1 MGAAERPGQL
11 STPPPCPI
19 LDARAHSSLL
29 PGPRPG
35 LPSPSL
41 PLSLHPQV
49 WPIRPQAL
57 SPKFS
62 LSSVGRAW
70 HRCWGQG
77 EHFCSSGPRLGLS
90 PRPLS
95 LSPGAA
101 RRLRKAS
108 EGPQAQA
115 AFSLRSPPCGG
126 CPLAPSSPTAD
137 LGGTL
142 TPTTLILPVGGSAA
156 CFLATEAEASP
167 RYFQCQGGPR
177 PPPSTVRRVG
187 LEEPKPSCLPSLP
200 LSGPEDQGPRG
211 LGYRVPPAGGIW
223 EGLSPPLGTGGGT
236 CLACLGNYIA
246 AFHFT
251 CQFSLPGDVGS

>member
-57 SPKFS
+57 GPKFS
-62 LSSVGRAW
+62 LSSIGRAW

-142 TPTTLILPVGGSAA
+142 TPTTLILPVGGRQPAFWPQKLRPHLGTSSARVGPGLHPLPSEGSAWRSPSPAA
-156 CFLATEAEASP
+156 CHPSP
-167 RYFQCQGGPR
+167 
-177 PPPSTVRRVG
+177 
-187 LEEPKPSCLPSLP
+187 
-200 LSGPEDQGPRG
+200 
-211 LGYRVPPAGGIW
+211 
-223 EGLSPPLGTGGGT
+223 
-236 CLACLGNYIA
+236 
-246 AFHFT
+246 
-251 CQFSLPGDVGS
+251 